1 MSSSQSSNNI
11 IIIFPICEILDVRT
25 CENYRTGNCLT
36 CAIVNLN
43 LMNTCVLYGHP
54 NFNSRTWIVLFI
66 LKNTTDK
73 NLKIQINSPK
83 KIPFAKLCSYLP
95 GLFITRNKI
104 LFLSHKFY
112 SYKWTWHKHR
122 RNEEEFTC
130 WYLKLNIQHKAH
142 YVCWKKVD
150 SMFDLTRKK
159 TENHL
164 LNLAV
169 NRRMIAQTK
178 YQEGYWSLMCFACIK
193 STFSFECFT

>member
-1 MSSSQSSNNI
+1 MRLLI
-11 IIIFPICEILDVRT
+11 W
-25 CENYRTGNCLT
+25 
-36 CAIVNLN
+36 
-43 LMNTCVLYGHP
+43 
-54 NFNSRTWIVLFI
+54 TWWIHVFSMDTQISIPELELFFSFSKTQQTRI
-66 LKNTTDK
+66 LKFK
-73 NLKIQINSPK
+73 SILPK

-95 GLFITRNKI
+95 GLFITRNEI

-150 SMFDLTRKK
+150 LMFDLTREK